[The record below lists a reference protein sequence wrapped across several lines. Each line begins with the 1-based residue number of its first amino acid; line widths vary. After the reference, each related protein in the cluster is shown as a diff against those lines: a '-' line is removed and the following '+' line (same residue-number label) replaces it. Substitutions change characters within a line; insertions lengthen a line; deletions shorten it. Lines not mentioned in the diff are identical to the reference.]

1 VNQDFPED
9 CPQSLIDPWW
19 INDPE
24 RPLVRGSLVWTYLP
38 HPDQE
43 PRVLVLTGRDDDP
56 TDHRVAKYRIEPLQ
70 IKDPPRAPG
79 MPVAAL
85 PTYGGEIFLV
95 QRAKKRPALVLGTG
109 AVPKRPLL
117 SGPAWQTA
125 PMMLVAPYYGVF
137 RSSQRAG
144 WNPVLVERIRRCAY
158 PQYLWDKLPSSA
170 STPESILR
178 FDCVQPLAIQ
188 RGAFEVTRF
197 RLSEDAVRLITEW
210 YAWLIS
216 GEIPPGGVLE
226 WIREGLFGHA

>member
-1 VNQDFPED
+1 MTRSSSRARSGSTRWRASSSSKRKDESLSRTACGSRAGGVSQDFPDD

-85 PTYGGEIFLV
+85 PTYVGEI
-95 QRAKKRPALVLGTG
+95 
-109 AVPKRPLL
+109 
-117 SGPAWQTA
+117 
-125 PMMLVAPYYGVF
+125 
-137 RSSQRAG
+137 
-144 WNPVLVERIRRCAY
+144 
-158 PQYLWDKLPSSA
+158 
-170 STPESILR
+170 
-178 FDCVQPLAIQ
+178 
-188 RGAFEVTRF
+188 
-197 RLSEDAVRLITEW
+197 
-210 YAWLIS
+210 
-216 GEIPPGGVLE
+216 
-226 WIREGLFGHA
+226 